1 MGHLTVRKCPCC
13 EKLFARN
20 NENMKKHTKVCS
32 AKEGIT
38 YCFNN
43 GEIISSQDN
52 FKYLGDVPF
61 IVFFDF
67 ETTTDNI
74 AFFDLKIFAVSYCQI

>member
-1 MGHLTVRKCPCC
+1 MGHSTVRKCPYC
-13 EKLFARN
+13 EKWFARN
-20 NENMKKHTKVCS
+20 NENMKKHTEVCS

-61 IVFFDF
+61 TVFFDF